1 MTAKPAPDDS
11 VEVGETG
18 GATGSDA
25 EPVLRSD
32 RVLPTGRAAVA
43 KRLLDLVGATAG
55 LMMAAPFMAA
65 IALAVK
71 LDSPGPV
78 FFSQERSG
86 ALGKPFRMY
95 KFRTMV
101 ADAEAQLARYVDLD
115 ALAEPQFKL
124 RHDPRVTRVG
134 RLLRRTSLDELP
146 QLVNVLWGDMS
157 LVGPRPE
164 ECRLVERYDD
174 WQRQRILMKPGLTGP
189 AQVSGRG
196 DLGLDARVRLEV
208 AYMRQYSLLKDLQI
222 LARTVPAVLRRT
234 GAY

>member
-1 MTAKPAPDDS
+1 MAID
-11 VEVGETG
+11 VERPLT
-18 GATGSDA
+18 
-25 EPVLRSD
+25 SD
-32 RVLPTGRAAVA
+32 RVLPTGGAAVA
-43 KRLLDLVGATAG
+43 KRLLDVVGATAG
-55 LMMAAPFMAA
+55 LVLAAPVMAA
-65 IALAVK
+65 IAVAVK

-78 FFSQERSG
+78 LFRQERGG
-86 ALGKPFRMY
+86 ALGRPFRMY

-101 ADAEAQLARYVDLD
+101 ADAEAQLGRYVDLD
-115 ALAEPQFKL
+115 ALAEPVFKL

-134 RLLRRTSLDELP
+134 RYLRRTSLDELP
-146 QLVNVLWGDMS
+146 QLVNVLRGDMS

-208 AYMRQYSLLKDLQI
+208 AYMRRYSLLKDLAI
-222 LARTVPAVLRRT
+222 LARTIPAVLRRT